1 MVERWWNIGG
11 ASVEFRARGWYRT
24 STVWSEDVKPTEQL
38 IFPPFRLDPVNE
50 QLWSGSQLV
59 PLRPKAFA
67 VLRFLV
73 EHAGRLL
80 TKEELL
86 KGVWPDTHV
95 SEGILKGYI
104 RDLRDILG
112 DDAQHPRFIETVPRR
127 GHRFIAAVSTT
138 RPTEQSATV
147 QVTNF
152 PPSSVSGEES
162 NGRFSRQ
169 PGTWNLKPETLL
181 VGRET
186 ELAQLDRLFAKAL
199 RGERQVVF
207 VTGEAGIGKT
217 TLVDTFLQHL
227 ASERSRSLVTEPASR
242 LQPPVSSVWLG
253 RGQCVE
259 QYGAGEA
266 YLPILEALG
275 RIGRAPGGDQL
286 VTILQQY
293 APTWLV
299 QMPALLTAGELET
312 VQRRVIGATRERM
325 LREMVEAIEALAEH
339 CPLVLWLEDL
349 HWADASTVDWLAA
362 IAQRRASARLLV
374 IGAYRPSDL
383 SLSGHPLRAVKQEL
397 AAKGQCE
404 ELWLPFLTA
413 EHVTHYLTKR
423 YAQHQFPAGLGTAIQ
438 RSTDGNPLFVVNMV
452 DYLVAQGVIAEVEGH
467 WRLQTAVDEVGR
479 GVPESLRQLIEKHVE
494 RLSEEQQRLLEGAS
508 VVGVTFSAA
517 AVASGLEAPVE
528 QVEEWCEGLVKRGQF
543 LHARELRVLP
553 DGTLCGSYGFQ
564 HALQHAVVY
573 ERIPNLRRVRLH
585 RRVGEGE
592 ERSYGARAHEIA
604 AELAAHF
611 ERGGDLPRAV
621 QYRQQAGHNALRQ
634 HGYQEAIAHF
644 RRGLDL
650 LAAFPDTPERRQQ
663 ELSLQVALGSPLQA
677 LEGYGAPEV
686 EAVYTR
692 ARELSQQIGE
702 TAQLFPVLRG
712 LYVFYLLRGK
722 IQTAHELGERLL
734 SLAQSVQDS
743 ALLLEAHFAVGQT
756 LVFRGELVAARAHLE
771 HGIALYDPVRH
782 RAHAFLYGQDPGVFC
797 RLLAAWALCFL
808 GYPDQALKRNHEAL
822 TIAQEVFHPLSLA
835 AAQAFFAFTY
845 QFRCEGQ
852 AAQEHAEAAVALCSQ
867 QGFPFFLAFG
877 TILRDW
883 ARAEQGQTEEGIAQI
898 RQGLAAFRATG
909 AELATVRFS
918 ALLAEAW
925 GQVGQPE
932 EGLAVLAEALA
943 VVDKGG
949 ERDYEAEL
957 YRLKGELTL
966 QKVRG
971 PGSKFQTTDP
981 QGEAEA
987 CFRRAIAIAQKQHA
1001 KSLELRAVMS
1011 LARLWQQQGKNAEAR
1026 SMLTEIYRWFT
1037 EGFDTRDLQDAKA
1050 LLDALA

>member
-1 MVERWWNIGG
+1 M
-11 ASVEFRARGWYRT
+11 
-24 STVWSEDVKPTEQL
+24 KPTEQL

-112 DDAQHPRFIETVPRR
+112 DDAQHPHFIETVPRR

-162 NGRFSRQ
+162 KGRFSRQ
-169 PGTWNLKPETLL
+169 PRTWNLKPETLL

-199 RGERQVVF
+199 HGERQIVF

-227 ASERSRSLVTEPASR
+227 ASERSRNLVAEPASS
-242 LQPPVSSVWLG
+242 LQSPVSSLWLG

-286 VTILQQY
+286 VTILRQN

-299 QMPALLTAGELET
+299 QMPALLTAEELEA

-325 LREMVEAIEALAEH
+325 LREMVEAIEALAEQH
-339 CPLVLWLEDL
+339 PLVLWLEDL
-349 HWADASTVDWLAA
+349 HWADASTVEWLASV
-362 IAQRRASARLLV
+362 AQRGTPARLLV
-374 IGAYRPSDL
+374 IGTYRPSDL
-383 SLSGHPLRAVKQEL
+383 SLLGHPLKAVKQEFV
-397 AAKGQCE
+397 AKGQCE

-413 EHVTHYLTKR
+413 DDVTQYLTKR
-423 YAQHQFPAGLGTAIQ
+423 YAQTRFPTGLGTAIHQ
-438 RSTDGNPLFVVNMV
+438 RTDGNPLFVVNMV
-452 DYLVAQGVIAEVEGH
+452 EYLVAQRVIAEVDGC
-467 WRLQTAVDEVGR
+467 WQLQTAVSEVGR
-479 GVPESLRQLIEKHVE
+479 GVPESLRQLIDKHLE
-494 RLSEEQQRLLEGAS
+494 RLSEEHQRLLEVAS

-517 AVASGLEAPVE
+517 VVAAGAEISVA
-528 QVEEWCEGLVKRGQF
+528 QVEELCEGLVRRGQF
-543 LHARELRVLP
+543 LQAQEPQFLP

-573 ERIPNLRRVRLH
+573 ERMPNLRRMRLH
-585 RRVGEGE
+585 RRVADGE
-592 ERSYGARAHEIA
+592 EQIYGARAHEIA
-604 AELAAHF
+604 AELAVHF
-611 ERGGDLPRAV
+611 ERGGELNRAV
-621 QYRQQAGHNALRQ
+621 QYRQQAGQNALRQ

-644 RRGLDL
+644 RRGVDL
-650 LAAFPDTPERRQQ
+650 LLTLPDTPERRQQ
-663 ELSLQVALGSPLQA
+663 ELAFQVALGSPLQA

-686 EAVYTR
+686 ETVYTR

-702 TAQLFPVLRG
+702 TAQMFPVLRG

-722 IQTAHELGERLL
+722 IQAAHELGARLF
-734 SLAQSVQDS
+734 SLAQSIQD
-743 ALLLEAHFAVGQT
+743 AAFLLEAHFAVGQT
-756 LVFRGELVAARAHLE
+756 LMFRGEFVAAREHLE
-771 HGIALYDPVRH
+771 QGIALYDPVRH
-782 RAHAFLYGQDPGVFC
+782 HAHAFLYGQDPGVFC
-797 RLLAAWALCFL
+797 QILAAWNLCFL
-808 GYPDQALKRNHEAL
+808 GYPDQALRTNHEAL
-822 TIAQEVFHPLSLA
+822 IVAQEVAHPLSLA
-835 AAQAFFAFTY
+835 AAQAFFSITH
-845 QFRCEGQ
+845 QFRREGP
-852 AAQEHAEAAVALCSQ
+852 AAQEHAEATIAFCSQ

-877 TILRDW
+877 VVLRGW
-883 ARAEQGQTEEGIAQI
+883 ALVEQGRTEEGIAQI
-898 RQGLAAFRATG
+898 RKGLIAYRATG

-925 GQVGQPE
+925 GKAGRPG
-932 EGLAVLAEALA
+932 EGLTVLAEALMA
-943 VVDKGG
+943 VNKDG

-957 YRLKGELTL
+957 YRIKGELTL
-966 QKVRG
+966 QKFQV
-971 PGSKFQTTDP
+971 PGSQFQATDP
-981 QGEAEA
+981 RGEAEA
-987 CFRRAIAIAQKQHA
+987 CFRQAIAIAQKQHA

-1011 LARLWQQQGKNAEAR
+1011 LVRLWRQQAKTAEAR
-1026 SMLTEIYRWFT
+1026 QMLVEIYGWFT